1 LALRSV
7 CEPQDAGSGA
17 PAGLPAELSDRFD
30 PVIHDVSLGGHTF
43 RILTVRDPDAL
54 LESITPEAF
63 AVDERL
69 PYWAELWTSSFAL
82 ARVCLE
88 EESLEGRTVLELGCG
103 VGLAGIAAARAGA
116 TVMLTDY
123 EKDALT
129 FARWNTDTNLS
140 PGQRLR
146 VTLRHCDWRTPG
158 SPGVFDVL
166 LGADIVYERG
176 VFSPLLHVFRQTL
189 APGGYALLA
198 EPDRAPGRDF
208 FAFAAQ
214 EGFVVDTR
222 SMAVERRQRMTSV
235 TIARIRR
242 GALP

>member
-1 LALRSV
+1 MAQHSA
-7 CEPQDAGSGA
+7 CESEDAG
-17 PAGLPAELSDRFD
+17 AGVPVALPADLSDRFD
-30 PVIHDVSLGGHTF
+30 PVLHDVRLGSHTF

-69 PYWAELWTSSFAL
+69 PYWAELWTSAFAL

-88 EESLEGRTVLELGCG
+88 EEPLAGRTVLELGCG

-116 TVMLTDY
+116 TVTLTDY
-123 EKDALT
+123 EQDALT
-129 FARWNTDTNLS
+129 FAGWNADANLS
-140 PGQRLR
+140 RGQRSR

-158 SPGVFDVL
+158 SPGVFDVI

-176 VFSPLLHVFRQTL
+176 VFAPLLHLFRQTL
-189 APGGYALLA
+189 APGGYVLLA
-198 EPDRAPGRDF
+198 EPDRTPGRDF

-214 EGFVVDTR
+214 EGFLVDTR
-222 SMAVERRQRMTSV
+222 SVAVERRQRTTHV

-242 GALP
+242 GVRP

>member
-1 LALRSV
+1 MAQHSA
-7 CEPQDAGSGA
+7 CESQDAGAGVPPA
-17 PAGLPAELSDRFD
+17 PPADLSDRFD
-30 PVIHDVSLGGHTF
+30 AVVHDVPLGHHTF
-43 RILTVRDPDAL
+43 RILTVRDPDEL

-88 EESLEGRTVLELGCG
+88 EEPLAGRTVLELGCG

-116 TVMLTDY
+116 TVTLTDY

-129 FARWNTDTNLS
+129 FAGWNADANLS
-140 PGQRLR
+140 PEQRSR
-146 VTLRHCDWRTPG
+146 VALRHCDWRTPD
-158 SPGVFDVL
+158 SLGVFDVL
-166 LGADIVYERG
+166 LGADIVYERRAFAP
-176 VFSPLLHVFRQTL
+176 VLNLLRQTL
-189 APGGYALLA
+189 APAGYVLLA
-198 EPDRAPGRDF
+198 EPDRTLGRDF

-214 EGFVVDTR
+214 EGFLVDTR
-222 SMAVERRQRMTSV
+222 SVAVERRQRTTHV

-242 GALP
+242 GVLP

>member
-1 LALRSV
+1 LARHSA
-7 CEPQDAGSGA
+7 CDAQNAVSGV
-17 PAGLPAELSDRFD
+17 PADLSDRFD
-30 PVIHDVSLGGHTF
+30 PVIHDVPLGDHTF

-54 LESITPEAF
+54 LESVTPEAF

-69 PYWAELWTSSFAL
+69 PYWAELWTSALAL
-82 ARVCLE
+82 ARVCLD
-88 EESLEGRTVLELGCG
+88 EESLAGRTVLELGCG

-116 TVMLTDY
+116 TVLLTDY

-129 FARWNTDTNLS
+129 FAGWNADANLS
-140 PGQRLR
+140 RGQRSR
-146 VTLRHCDWRTPG
+146 VTLRHCDWRAPG

-176 VFSPLLHVFRQTL
+176 VFAPLLRLFRQTL

-198 EPDRAPGRDF
+198 EPDRATGRDF
-208 FAFAAQ
+208 FASAAH
-214 EGFVVDTR
+214 EGFLVDTR
-222 SMAVERRQRMTSV
+222 SMAVERRQRTTSV

>member
-1 LALRSV
+1 LARRSA
-7 CEPQDAGSGA
+7 CESQEAGSGA
-17 PAGLPAELSDRFD
+17 PAGLPADLSDRFD
-30 PVIHDVSLGGHTF
+30 PVVTDVLLGDHAF
-43 RILTVRDPDAL
+43 RILTVRDPDVL
-54 LESITPEAF
+54 LEAITPEAF

-88 EESLEGRTVLELGCG
+88 EESLTGRTVLELGCG

-129 FARWNTDTNLS
+129 FAGWNADTNLS
-140 PGQRLR
+140 PGHRSR
-146 VTLRHCDWRTPG
+146 VTLRHWDWRAPG

-176 VFSPLLHVFRQTL
+176 AFAPLLHQFRQTL
-189 APGGYALLA
+189 APRGYALLA

-214 EGFVVDTR
+214 QGFVVDTR
-222 SMAVERRQRMTSV
+222 SMAVERRQRTTSV

-242 GALP
+242 GTLP

>member
-1 LALRSV
+1 MARHSA
-7 CEPQDAGSGA
+7 CDAQGAGSGA
-17 PAGLPAELSDRFD
+17 PAGLPADLSDRFD
-30 PVIHDVSLGGHTF
+30 PVIHDIPLGGHIF

-54 LESITPEAF
+54 LESVTPEAF

-69 PYWAELWTSSFAL
+69 PYWAELWTSAFAL

-88 EESLEGRTVLELGCG
+88 EESLAGRTVLELGCG

-129 FARWNTDTNLS
+129 FAGWNADANLS
-140 PGQRLR
+140 AGQRSR
-146 VTLRHCDWRTPG
+146 VILRHCDWRAPG

-176 VFSPLLHVFRQTL
+176 AFAPLLRLFRQTL
-189 APGGYALLA
+189 APRGYALLA
-198 EPDRAPGRDF
+198 EPDRAMGRDF

-214 EGFVVDTR
+214 EGFLVDTQ
-222 SMAVERRQRMTSV
+222 SMAVERRQRTTSV

-242 GALP
+242 GALA